1 MIVEI
6 KPDALQM
13 ERHVTLRLTAASWS
27 HIILQEP
34 EAIYL
39 PSIVSHQWLCQ
50 QHSWAHW
57 CSPHGFRQCIVDYGG
72 HRVIGDIGGPLFP
85 TFDGAL
91 LKLCVGDVPAQFANV
106 QSWFPH
112 GERVA
117 QTAMHY
123 HVRGTL
129 FFRLVFHLND
139 HPAVNIEVVYRFLAE
154 PEHLLTVL
162 PPACHGRTFLIQH
175 EPQEDN
181 YGVSHRPTF
190 HFSEYDATFDAVSS
204 PADNSL

>member
-85 TFDGAL
+85 TFDCSNFVSVMSRHSLRMSNHGFHMVREL
-91 LKLCVGDVPAQFANV
+91 PKPLCIIVYVVHCFSDWCSISTTTL
-106 QSWFPH
+106 QSILRSCTGSW
-112 GERVA
+112 
-117 QTAMHY
+117 QS
-123 HVRGTL
+123 
-129 FFRLVFHLND
+129 LN
-139 HPAVNIEVVYRFLAE
+139 
-154 PEHLLTVL
+154 
-162 PPACHGRTFLIQH
+162 TF
-175 EPQEDN
+175 
-181 YGVSHRPTF
+181 
-190 HFSEYDATFDAVSS
+190 
-204 PADNSL
+204 